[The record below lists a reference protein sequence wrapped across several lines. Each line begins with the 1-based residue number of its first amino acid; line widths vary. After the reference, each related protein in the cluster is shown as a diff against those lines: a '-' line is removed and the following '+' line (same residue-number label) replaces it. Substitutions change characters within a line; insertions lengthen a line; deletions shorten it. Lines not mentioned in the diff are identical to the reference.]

1 MTRSLPPVDVAV
13 SGGGLAAAAIAL
25 ELARRD
31 LSVELVV
38 PGRAGR
44 TAGPG
49 GPVAG
54 QADALGP
61 EALADLALL
70 SRHLFSDWVSALEEE
85 TGLPCEYDE
94 RGAMSVVFDEAGEMA
109 LDRALDAQ
117 RSRGLHFEVLDA
129 EEARGREPSLA
140 AALHAAFA
148 FPRDGIARAG
158 RVAKALV
165 LAARAAGVRVRE
177 GTDVEAVATAG
188 GRVTGL
194 RTSAGLLPAEAV
206 VLAAREGPRGVA
218 GAPRVRLERSCRP
231 WLRLDAAAD
240 PDRPTRLLWTAG
252 AWLLPRRD
260 GTVVALGGPPSGAEP
275 DRPSVRVV
283 SDLLAAV
290 GKVVPASRGWGVEGS
305 GAAREWRAPDG
316 LPVLGEAGE
325 DGLHLA
331 CGWAGE
337 ELLLAPAAAAV
348 AADLVTGRVPPLAVA
363 PFSPARLAAP

>member
-31 LSVELVV
+31 LSVDLVV
-38 PGRAGR
+38 SGRAGR

-94 RGAMSVVFDEAGEMA
+94 RGAMSVVFDEEGEMA

-140 AALHAAFA
+140 AGLHAAFA
-148 FPRDGIARAG
+148 FPRDGVARAG

-177 GTDVEAVATAG
+177 GTDVEAVAAAG

-206 VLAAREGPRGVA
+206 VLAARKGPRGVA
-218 GAPRVRLERSCRP
+218 GAPRLRVERSCRP
-231 WLRLDAAAD
+231 WLRLDASSD
-240 PDRPTRLLWTAG
+240 PDRPTRLLWTAE
-252 AWLLPRRD
+252 ASLLPRRD
-260 GTVVALGGPPSGAEP
+260 GSVVALAVAPAGAGPG
-275 DRPSVRVV
+275 RPPVRSVVE
-283 SDLLAAV
+283 LAAAV
-290 GKVVPASRGWGVEGS
+290 GRVVPASRDWCVTGS
-305 GAAREWRAPDG
+305 GAAREWRTPDA

-325 DGLHLA
+325 DGLLVA
-331 CGWAGE
+331 CGWGGG

-363 PFSPARLAAP
+363 PFSPSRIGAP